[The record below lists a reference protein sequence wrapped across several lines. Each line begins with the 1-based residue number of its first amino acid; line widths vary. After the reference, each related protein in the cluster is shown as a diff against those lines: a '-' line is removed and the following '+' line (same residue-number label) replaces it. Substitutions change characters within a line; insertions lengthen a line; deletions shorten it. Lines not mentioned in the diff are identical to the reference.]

1 MDVAG
6 QDEGAAAAPGS
17 LPDLIDDFADRYPE
31 SAALEAPGSRDPLTF
46 GELAINRGGEKIS
59 PREIDEVLLAHPAVG
74 QAVAF
79 GVPHAAL
86 GEDVAAAVVLRPET
100 RATEAELRELA
111 ASRLA
116 HFKVPARIV
125 ILDQIPKGPTGKIQR
140 IGLAAR
146 LGLVSE
152 AAKPRQTRPPR
163 PYVAPR
169 NELERTVADLWK
181 EILKVEPIS
190 VDDRFLELGGDSI
203 LAGRIT
209 ARLCALYTI
218 ELPMPILFAT
228 PTVAGIAAV
237 IERKTAP
244 PNAAELETY
253 LAAIEDLSD
262 EEAERLLAEEA
273 D

>member
-6 QDEGAAAAPGS
+6 QHEGAAAAPRS
-17 LPDLIDDFADRYPE
+17 LPDLIDDLADRYPE
-31 SAALEAPGSRDPLTF
+31 RAALEAPGGRAPLTI
-46 GELAINRGGEKIS
+46 GELA
-59 PREIDEVLLAHPAVG
+59 EIP
-74 QAVAF
+74 VAF
-79 GVPHAAL
+79 
-86 GEDVAAAVVLRPET
+86 
-100 RATEAELRELA
+100 LA
-111 ASRLA
+111 ATSVGACAPLNW
-116 HFKVPARIV
+116 
-125 ILDQIPKGPTGKIQR
+125 
-140 IGLAAR
+140 
-146 LGLVSE
+146 
-152 AAKPRQTRPPR
+152 QTRPPR

-181 EILKVEPIS
+181 EILKLEPIN

-209 ARLCALYTI
+209 ARLCALYSI

-228 PTVAGIAAV
+228 PTVAGIAEV

-244 PNAAELETY
+244 PDAAELETY